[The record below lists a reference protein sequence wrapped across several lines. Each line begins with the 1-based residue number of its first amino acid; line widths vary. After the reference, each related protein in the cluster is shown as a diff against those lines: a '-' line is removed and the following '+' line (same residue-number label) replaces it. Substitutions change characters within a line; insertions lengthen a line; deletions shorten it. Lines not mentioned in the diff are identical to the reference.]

1 MSDTSLLFELLA
13 DPLRRRLLIQL
24 CVDDSID
31 ISDGVGSRRTAAS
44 EDRPGLRDY
53 SAGMPDGGR
62 DPSARDEST
71 DAELV
76 ELHHVHLPKLET
88 NDVIEW
94 DRDEG
99 EITRGGEFETVRP
112 GIVAIA
118 DHADKFPTGLR

>member
-31 ISDGVGSRRTAAS
+31 ISDGVGSPRTAAS
-44 EDRPGLRDY
+44 ENGLGSRDAG
-53 SAGMPDGGR
+53 AGMPDGGR
-62 DPSARDEST
+62 DPTVRVDSD

-88 NDVIEW
+88 YDVIEW
-94 DRDEG
+94 DRDDG
-99 EITRGGEFETVRP
+99 EITRGAEFETFRP
-112 GIVAIA
+112 GIVAVVDNA
-118 DHADKFPTGLR
+118 HAFPTGLR